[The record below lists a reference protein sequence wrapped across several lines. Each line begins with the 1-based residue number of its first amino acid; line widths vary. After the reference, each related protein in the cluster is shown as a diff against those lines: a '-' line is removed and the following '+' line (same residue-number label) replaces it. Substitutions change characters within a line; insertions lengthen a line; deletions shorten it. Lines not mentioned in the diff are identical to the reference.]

1 MKLIYNSKPI
11 IKEGKDKISQTY
23 YRKNT
28 ISVEGRR
35 EWIGMGKNR
44 VQVHL
49 LGSFS
54 HLFYLDYNIYIRDL
68 FSFGNFVPLNLDSI
82 KHMKDQF

>member
-1 MKLIYNSKPI
+1 
-11 IKEGKDKISQTY
+11 
-23 YRKNT
+23 
-28 ISVEGRR
+28 
-35 EWIGMGKNR
+35 MGKNR